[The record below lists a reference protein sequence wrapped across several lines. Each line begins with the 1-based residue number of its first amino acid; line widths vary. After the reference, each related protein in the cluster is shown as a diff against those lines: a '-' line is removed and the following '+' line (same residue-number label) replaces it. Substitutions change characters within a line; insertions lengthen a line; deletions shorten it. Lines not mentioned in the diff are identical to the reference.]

1 MKFDCMEIQEVVLKQ
16 KAFFKT
22 QQTKNIR
29 FRKMYL
35 EKLRD
40 VILQNENLLY
50 EAIYKDFGKSKFD
63 TFTTEISFILNDIK
77 YYLKNLKSL
86 SKPKKVRTN
95 LVNQIGKSRIHS
107 EPLGNILVI
116 GAWNYPYQLSLSPI
130 VAALAAGNC
139 CILKP
144 SEIAEHT
151 MKAIVKIINDNFP
164 PEYLYAYEGGIAETT
179 ELLKL
184 KFDKIFFTGSTK
196 VGNIV
201 YKAAAENLTPVV
213 LELGGK
219 SPAIITKDA
228 NLEVAAKRI
237 IWGKF
242 LNAGQTCVAPDYL
255 LVEESVQEQ
264 FLEMLRKNIQ
274 QFKYEP
280 ESEHYTKIIN
290 KKNFERLIK
299 LVNHEK
305 IYFGGE
311 YDEEKL
317 YIEPTILTNI
327 NWKDDV
333 MQEEIFGPI
342 LPVISFTNFNL
353 ILNEIIGL
361 EKPLAAYLF
370 TNNAEE
376 KESFTNKLSFGGGC
390 INDVM
395 MHLGNENLPFGGVG
409 NSGIGNYHGKFG
421 FETFSHQKAV
431 LQRATWG
438 EPDIKYPPYSEK
450 KLGWIKK
457 FM

>member
-1 MKFDCMEIQEVVLKQ
+1 MEIQEIVSKQ

-22 QQTKNIR
+22 QQTKNLR

-40 VILQNENLLY
+40 LILENENLLY

-63 TFTTEISFILNDIK
+63 TFTTEISFVLNDIE

-95 LVNQIGKSRIHS
+95 LANQFGKSRIHN

-144 SEIAEHT
+144 SEIAENT
-151 MKAIVKIINDNFP
+151 MKVMAKIINENFP
-164 PEYLYAYEGGIAETT
+164 PEYLYVYEGGIDETT

-196 VGNIV
+196 IGNIV

-228 NLEVAAKRI
+228 DLEVAAKRI
-237 IWGKF
+237 VWGKF

-255 LVEESVQEQ
+255 LVEESIQEQ

-280 ESEHYTKIIN
+280 QSEHYTKIIN
-290 KKNFERLIK
+290 QKNFQRLIK
-299 LVNHEK
+299 LIDQDK
-305 IYFGGE
+305 IYFGGNS
-311 YDEEKL
+311 DEENR

-327 NWKDDV
+327 NWKDEV

-353 ILNEIIGL
+353 ILNEIIEL
-361 EKPLAAYLF
+361 EKPLSAYLF
-370 TNNAEE
+370 TNNSEE
-376 KESFTNKLSFGGGC
+376 KENFKNKISFGGGC
-390 INDVM
+390 INDVI

-431 LQRATWG
+431 LERSTWG
-438 EPDIKYPPYSEK
+438 EPNIKYPPYSEK
-450 KLGWIKK
+450 KLSWIKRL
-457 FM
+457 M

>member
-1 MKFDCMEIQEVVLKQ
+1 MEIQEIVSKQ
-16 KAFFKT
+16 KEFFKT

-40 VILQNENLLY
+40 LILENENLLY
-50 EAIYKDFGKSKFD
+50 EAIYKDFGKSEFD

-77 YYLKNLKSL
+77 YYLKNLNSF
-86 SKPKKVRTN
+86 SKPKKVSTN
-95 LVNQIGKSRIHS
+95 LVNQFGKSRIYS

-144 SEIAEHT
+144 SEISENT
-151 MKAIVKIINDNFP
+151 MKAMAKIINENFP
-164 PEYLYAYEGGIAETT
+164 PEYLYVYEGGIDETT

-196 VGNIV
+196 VGKIV
-201 YKAAAENLTPVV
+201 CKAAAENLTPVT

-255 LVEESVQEQ
+255 LIEDSIQEQ
-264 FLEMLRKNIQ
+264 FLEILIKYIQ
-274 QFKYEP
+274 EFKYKP
-280 ESEHYTKIIN
+280 NSEHYTKIIN
-290 KKNFERLIK
+290 QKNFERLVK
-299 LVNHEK
+299 LINKDK
-305 IYFGGE
+305 IYFGGNFN
-311 YDEEKL
+311 EEKL

-327 NWKDDV
+327 NWQDDV
-333 MQEEIFGPI
+333 MQEEIFGPL
-342 LPVISFTNFNL
+342 LPVISFKNFNL
-353 ILNEIIGL
+353 ILNEILEL

-370 TNNAEE
+370 TNNSEE
-376 KESFTNKLSFGGGC
+376 KENFANKLSFGGGC

-409 NSGIGNYHGKFG
+409 SSGIGNYHGKFG
-421 FETFSHQKAV
+421 FETFSHQKAI
-431 LQRATWG
+431 LEKATWG
-438 EPDIKYPPYSEK
+438 EPNIKYPPYSEK

-457 FM
+457 FL

>member
-1 MKFDCMEIQEVVLKQ
+1 MEIQEVVSKQ

-144 SEIAEHT
+144 SEIAENT
-151 MKAIVKIINDNFP
+151 MKAMVKIINENFP
-164 PEYLYAYEGGIAETT
+164 PEYLFAYEGGIDETT

-237 IWGKF
+237 VWGKF

-255 LVEESVQEQ
+255 LVEESVHEQ

>member
-1 MKFDCMEIQEVVLKQ
+1 MEIQEIVSQQ

-22 QQTKNIR
+22 QQTKNLR

-40 VILQNENLLY
+40 LILENENLLY

-63 TFTTEISFILNDIK
+63 TFTTEISFVLNDIK

-95 LVNQIGKSRIHS
+95 LANQFGKSRIHN

-144 SEIAEHT
+144 SEIAENT
-151 MKAIVKIINDNFP
+151 MKMMAKIINENFP
-164 PEYLYAYEGGIAETT
+164 PEYLYVYEGGIDETT

-196 VGNIV
+196 IGNIV

-237 IWGKF
+237 VWGKF

-280 ESEHYTKIIN
+280 QSEHYTKIIN
-290 KKNFERLIK
+290 QKNFQRLIK
-299 LVNHEK
+299 LIDQDK
-305 IYFGGE
+305 IYFGGNS
-311 YDEEKL
+311 DEENR

-327 NWKDDV
+327 NWKDEV

-353 ILNEIIGL
+353 ILNEIIEL

-370 TNNAEE
+370 TNNSEE
-376 KESFTNKLSFGGGC
+376 KENFKNKLSFGGGC
-390 INDVM
+390 LNDVI

-431 LQRATWG
+431 LERATWG
-438 EPDIKYPPYSEK
+438 EPNIKYPPYSEK
-450 KLGWIKK
+450 KLSWIKRL
-457 FM
+457 M

>member
-1 MKFDCMEIQEVVLKQ
+1 MEIQEVVSKQ

-95 LVNQIGKSRIHS
+95 LFNQIGKSRIHS

-144 SEIAEHT
+144 SEIAENT
-151 MKAIVKIINDNFP
+151 MKAMVKIINENFP
-164 PEYLYAYEGGIAETT
+164 PEYLFAYEGGIDETT

-317 YIEPTILTNI
+317 YIEPTIITNI

-370 TNNAEE
+370 TNNAEG

-395 MHLGNENLPFGGVG
+395 MHFGNENLPFGGVG

>member
-1 MKFDCMEIQEVVLKQ
+1 MEIQEIVSKQ
-16 KAFFKT
+16 KEFFKT
-22 QQTKNIR
+22 QQTKNLR

-40 VILQNENLLY
+40 IILQNENLLY
-50 EAIYKDFGKSKFD
+50 EAIDKDFGKSKFD
-63 TFTTEISFILNDIK
+63 TFTTEISFVLNDIK
-77 YYLKNLKSL
+77 YYLNNLKSL

-95 LVNQIGKSRIHS
+95 IVNQIGKSRIHS

-139 CILKP
+139 CIVKP
-144 SEIAEHT
+144 SEIAENT
-151 MKAIVKIINDNFP
+151 MKIMVKIINENFP
-164 PEYLYAYEGGIAETT
+164 SEYLYVYEGGIDKTT
-179 ELLKL
+179 DLLKL

-196 VGNIV
+196 VGKIV
-201 YKAAAENLTPVV
+201 YEAAAKNLTPIT

-219 SPAIITKDA
+219 SPALITKEA
-228 NLEVAAKRI
+228 NLEIAAKRI
-237 IWGKF
+237 VWGKF

-255 LVEESVQEQ
+255 LIEESVQEQ
-264 FLEMLRKNIQ
+264 FLEMLRKYIQ
-274 QFKYEP
+274 EFKYEQN
-280 ESEHYTKIIN
+280 SENYTRIIN
-290 KKNFERLIK
+290 SKNFERLIK
-299 LVNHEK
+299 LIDKDK
-305 IYFGGE
+305 IYCGGNSDQE
-311 YDEEKL
+311 NL

-327 NWKDDV
+327 NWNDDV

-353 ILNEIIGL
+353 VLNEIL
-361 EKPLAAYLF
+361 EQEKPLAAYLF
-370 TNNAEE
+370 TQNSEE
-376 KESFTNKLSFGGGC
+376 KEMFKNKLSFGGGC

-431 LQRATWG
+431 LERATWG
-438 EPDIKYPPYSEK
+438 GPNIKYPPYTEK
-450 KLGWIKK
+450 KFNWIKK
-457 FM
+457 LL

>member
-1 MKFDCMEIQEVVLKQ
+1 MEIQEIVLKQ
-16 KAFFKT
+16 KDFFKT

-63 TFTTEISFILNDIK
+63 TFTTEISFILNDIN

-107 EPLGNILVI
+107 EPLGNVLVI
-116 GAWNYPYQLSLSPI
+116 GVWNYPYQLSFSPI

-144 SEIAEHT
+144 SEIAENT
-151 MKAIVKIINDNFP
+151 MKAMVKIINENFP
-164 PEYLYAYEGGIAETT
+164 PEYLYAYEGGIDETT

-196 VGNIV
+196 VGKIV
-201 YKAAAENLTPVV
+201 YEAAAKNLTPVT

-219 SPAIITKDA
+219 SPAIITKEA

-237 IWGKF
+237 VWGKF

-255 LVEESVQEQ
+255 LVEESVKEQ
-264 FLEMLRKNIQ
+264 FLEMLRKYIQ
-274 QFKYEP
+274 EFKYEP
-280 ESEHYTKIIN
+280 NSEHYTRIIN
-290 KKNFERLIK
+290 QRNFERLTK
-299 LVNHEK
+299 LINKDK
-305 IYFGGE
+305 IYFGGNF
-311 YDEEKL
+311 DREKL
-317 YIEPTILTNI
+317 FIEPTILMNI
-327 NWKDDV
+327 NWEDDV

-342 LPVISFTNFNL
+342 LPVISFNNFNT
-353 ILNEIIGL
+353 ILNEILEL

-370 TNNAEE
+370 TNNYEE
-376 KESFTNKLSFGGGC
+376 KENFKQKISFGGGC

-409 NSGIGNYHGKFG
+409 SSGIGNYHGKFG
-421 FETFSHQKAV
+421 FETFSHQKAI
-431 LQRATWG
+431 LDRATWG
-438 EPDIKYPPYSEK
+438 EPNIKYPPYSEK
-450 KLGWIKK
+450 KLSWIKR
-457 FM
+457 FL

>member
-1 MKFDCMEIQEVVLKQ
+1 MEIQEIVYKQ
-16 KAFFKT
+16 KDFFKT

-40 VILQNENLLY
+40 VILENEHLLY
-50 EAIYKDFGKSKFD
+50 EAIYQDFGKSKFD
-63 TFTTEISFILNDIK
+63 TFTTEISFVLNDIE

-86 SKPKKVRTN
+86 SKPKRVRTN
-95 LVNQIGKSRIHS
+95 LVNQFGKSRIYS
-107 EPLGNILVI
+107 EPLGNVLVI

-144 SEIAEHT
+144 SEIAENT
-151 MKAIVKIINDNFP
+151 MKVMAKIINENFP
-164 PEYLYAYEGGIAETT
+164 PEYVYAYEGGIEETT

-196 VGNIV
+196 VGKIV
-201 YKAAAENLTPVV
+201 YEAAAKNLTPVT

-219 SPAIITKDA
+219 SPAIITKEA

-255 LVEESVQEQ
+255 LIEESVQEQ
-264 FLEMLRKNIQ
+264 FLEMLRKYIQ
-274 QFKYEP
+274 EFKYESG
-280 ESEHYTKIIN
+280 SEHYTKIIN
-290 KKNFERLIK
+290 QKNFERLITLIDK
-299 LVNHEK
+299 DK
-305 IYFGGE
+305 IYFGGNFNR
-311 YDEEKL
+311 EKL
-317 YIEPTILTNI
+317 FIEPTILTNI
-327 NWKDDV
+327 HWNDEV

-342 LPVISFTNFNL
+342 LPVISFTNLNV
-353 ILNEIIGL
+353 ILNEILEL

-370 TNNAEE
+370 TDNSEE
-376 KESFTNKLSFGGGC
+376 KENFLQKLSFGGGC

-421 FETFSHQKAV
+421 FETFSNQKAI
-431 LQRATWG
+431 LERATWG
-438 EPDIKYPPYSEK
+438 EPNIKYPPYSEK
-450 KLGWIKK
+450 KLSWIKR
-457 FM
+457 FL

>member
-1 MKFDCMEIQEVVLKQ
+1 MEIQEIVSQQ

-22 QQTKNIR
+22 QQTKNLR

-40 VILQNENLLY
+40 LILENENLLY

-63 TFTTEISFILNDIK
+63 TFTTEISFVLNDIK

-95 LVNQIGKSRIHS
+95 LANQFGKSRIHN

-144 SEIAEHT
+144 SEIAENT
-151 MKAIVKIINDNFP
+151 MKMMAKIINENFP
-164 PEYLYAYEGGIAETT
+164 PEYLYVYEGGIDETT

-196 VGNIV
+196 IGNIV

-237 IWGKF
+237 VWGKF

-280 ESEHYTKIIN
+280 QSEHYTKIIN
-290 KKNFERLIK
+290 QKNFQRLIK
-299 LVNHEK
+299 LIDQDK
-305 IYFGGE
+305 IYFGGNS
-311 YDEEKL
+311 DEENR

-327 NWKDDV
+327 NWKDEV

-353 ILNEIIGL
+353 ILNEIIEL

-370 TNNAEE
+370 TNNSEE
-376 KESFTNKLSFGGGC
+376 KENFKNKLSFGGGC
-390 INDVM
+390 LNDVI

-431 LQRATWG
+431 LERSTWG
-438 EPDIKYPPYSEK
+438 EPNIKYPPYSEK
-450 KLGWIKK
+450 KLSWIKRL
-457 FM
+457 M